1 MHIADWES
9 IKSGKVT
16 DVYFQRTLEILKAQN
31 IRKKA
36 TLEVKAG
43 SLPVGYGYGYGVLAG
58 VDEVLQLLTGTKVDV
73 DCMAEGT
80 IFYTDEPVMT
90 ISGVYSDF
98 AVYET
103 PILGFLCQASGIATK
118 ASRCKAAAGD
128 RILLSF
134 GARRMHPALALM
146 IDRSAYIGGCDGVS
160 VVESAKLLK
169 LQPSGTMPHALILI
183 VGDTVEA
190 MKLFDK
196 IIDDKVP
203 RVALIDTF
211 MDEKFEAIRVAE
223 AMGEKLFAIRFDTPS
238 SRRGNFKALIDE
250 VRWELNLRGFE
261 KVKIIASGGLDEKSI
276 LELNPVVDAYG
287 IGTAISNAPV
297 LDFSM
302 DIVEVDGK
310 PIAKRGKRSAVKQ
323 TLRCKNCYA
332 SRIVLKR
339 RNRKAEG
346 GGRNKNSVG
355 DMNDMRCDRCGAQMV
370 ELIQPVMKDGKILKP
385 LPEPK
390 EIREYVLKQLE
401 QLKEIKSKVEARG

>member
-9 IKSGKVT
+9 IKSGKIT
-16 DVYFQRTLEILKAQN
+16 DVYFQRSLEILKAQN
-31 IRKKA
+31 VRKQA

-43 SLPVGYGYGYGVLAG
+43 SLPDGYGYGVLAG
-58 VDEVLQLLTGTKVDV
+58 VDEALQLLEGMKVDV
-73 DCMAEGT
+73 DCMTEGT
-80 IFYTDEPVMT
+80 IFYADEPVMT

-160 VVESAKLLK
+160 VVESAKWLK
-169 LQPSGTMPHALILI
+169 LPPSGTMPHALILI
-183 VGDTVEA
+183 VGDTVET

-223 AMGEKLFAIRFDTPS
+223 AMSERLFAIRLDTPS

-250 VRWELNLRGFE
+250 VRWELNLRGFK
-261 KVKIIASGGLDEKSI
+261 KVKIIASGGLDEKAI

-287 IGTAISNAPV
+287 VGTAISNAPV

-332 SRIVLKR
+332 SRVILKR
-339 RNRKAEG
+339 RKAKGE
-346 GGRNKNSVG
+346 GRNENEVNEIKCVE
-355 DMNDMRCDRCGAQMV
+355 CGAEMV
-370 ELIQPVMKDGKILKP
+370 ELIQPAMKDGKILKP
-385 LPEPK
+385 FPEPK
-390 EIREYVLKQLE
+390 EIREYVLKQL
-401 QLKEIKSKVEARG
+401 KEMKEGGKIVNA